1 VIASVPNA
9 KDVNNLMATIP
20 ELIEQLYEDNYSHFD
35 FIDNMNGG
43 DCDCVIHLVMN
54 TLQHHNNK
62 EANA

>member
-1 VIASVPNA
+1 
-9 KDVNNLMATIP
+9 MATMA

-54 TLQHHNNK
+54 TLQYHNNK